1 MQEIS
6 ILIGGKAGDG
16 IKQGGNAIARLFNQ
30 LGYWVFV
37 YEDYPSLIRGG
48 HNFSIIRA
56 SKERIKAHKNT
67 VDILIAL
74 NQETLEIH
82 KDKIKRETI
91 IVYDSDVVETKKGIG
106 ISMSEIAKENKLPLI
121 VRNTIALGA
130 LAKILNLKFGFV
142 EKTIKHLLEDY
153 VKENIKVAKIGYEI
167 APERIKV
174 LKQRKQTKPL
184 LTGNEAIALGA
195 VKAGLKLYIAYPMT
209 PASSILHFLAAH
221 EKELNIKT
229 VQPEN
234 EIAAVLIAEGA
245 AYAGARSMVGT
256 SGGGF
261 ALMVEA
267 LSLAGQAELPVM
279 FVLSQRTGPS
289 TGVPTYTMQ
298 ADLLFALN
306 AGHGEFQ
313 RIVAAPGDAD
323 EAFYLAGELLNLA
336 WKFQVPTI
344 LLSDKH
350 LSESTF
356 SADFDLRKLKR
367 EKEKLWKGGKD
378 YKRYLDTE
386 DGVSPL
392 AFPGQKN
399 VVVKATSYE
408 HDEYGIT
415 TEESEAITKM
425 INKRA
430 RKKEAIIKELKKR
443 ETVKVSGNKKSKIAL
458 IGWGSTKGVLEEVA
472 KELKLRFIQPL
483 YLEPFP
489 TWEIEKSLDG
499 VREII
504 DVETNSTGQLAKI
517 LKCNGI
523 NTTKTILKYDGRPF
537 TVDEL
542 TKRLWQEIK

>member
-1 MQEIS
+1 
-6 ILIGGKAGDG
+6 
-16 IKQGGNAIARLFNQ
+16 
-30 LGYWVFV
+30 
-37 YEDYPSLIRGG
+37 
-48 HNFSIIRA
+48 
-56 SKERIKAHKNT
+56 
-67 VDILIAL
+67 
-74 NQETLEIH
+74 
-82 KDKIKRETI
+82 
-91 IVYDSDVVETKKGIG
+91 
-106 ISMSEIAKENKLPLI
+106 
-121 VRNTIALGA
+121 
-130 LAKILNLKFGFV
+130 
-142 EKTIKHLLEDY
+142 
-153 VKENIKVAKIGYEI
+153 VAKIGYEI

-313 RIVAAPGDAD
+313 RIVAAPGDVD

-499 VREII
+499 VREI
-504 DVETNSTGQLAKI
+504 
-517 LKCNGI
+517 
-523 NTTKTILKYDGRPF
+523 LKYDGRPF

>member
-1 MQEIS
+1 
-6 ILIGGKAGDG
+6 
-16 IKQGGNAIARLFNQ
+16 
-30 LGYWVFV
+30 
-37 YEDYPSLIRGG
+37 
-48 HNFSIIRA
+48 
-56 SKERIKAHKNT
+56 
-67 VDILIAL
+67 
-74 NQETLEIH
+74 
-82 KDKIKRETI
+82 
-91 IVYDSDVVETKKGIG
+91 
-106 ISMSEIAKENKLPLI
+106 MSEIAKENKLPLI

-313 RIVAAPGDAD
+313 RIVAAPGDVD
-323 EAFYLAGELLNLA
+323 EAFYLAGEFLNLA

>member
-313 RIVAAPGDAD
+313 RIVAAPGDVD